1 MTCPPATT
9 QTAVTPDSSERFK
22 GGPTVL
28 HLKSWRLWKTE
39 FFRFLDAQNVKQDN
53 RFLALLTFPPLMGL
67 KWL

>member
-28 HLKSWRLWKTE
+28 HLKSWRFWKTE
-39 FFRFLDAQNVKQDN
+39 FFRFLKRNSVP
-53 RFLALLTFPPLMGL
+53 ALCYFAASSLNDTWIF
-67 KWL
+67 